1 MLLLVMVL
9 VGVGVG
15 GRSGFGNVL
24 RDAPIPA
31 VPQGHIRD
39 KHQIS
44 LTKAA
49 APRRRSWHKKG
60 ACH

>member
-1 MLLLVMVL
+1 MLLLVVVL

-24 RDAPIPA
+24 LDAPIPA

-49 APRRRSWHKKG
+49 APRRRSWHEEA

>member
-1 MLLLVMVL
+1 MLLLVVVL

-24 RDAPIPA
+24 LDAPIPA
-31 VPQGHIRD
+31 VPQGHVRD

-49 APRRRSWHKKG
+49 APRRRSWHEE
-60 ACH
+60 AAYH